1 MTKASD
7 IALELYNRVS
17 QISKANGFNTDIG
30 LRVFRGKRSLDA
42 KDDVPCVVLV
52 EGNDTPQDE
61 SLTSVSVSQRYV
73 FESHDACDP
82 DHPNDAAHLMIADL
96 KRAIFA
102 GEPKHGMRL
111 NGKAKGMTYKGRVI
125 GPREDGAETVFAGIH
140 LDVLYVEDLT
150 NP

>member
-7 IALELYNRVS
+7 IALELYNRLT
-17 QISKANGFNTDIG
+17 QITVANGFHTDIG
-30 LRVFRGKRSLDA
+30 AKVYRGKRALDA
-42 KDDVPCVVLV
+42 ETDVPCVVLV
-52 EGNDTPQDE
+52 EGNDTPQDDA
-61 SLTSVSVSQRYV
+61 LTAVSISQRYMM
-73 FESHDACDP
+73 EAHTACDP
-82 DHPNDAAHLMIADL
+82 NNPNDAAHLLIADM
-96 KRAIFA
+96 KRAIFT

-140 LDVLYVEDLT
+140 IDVLYVEDLT